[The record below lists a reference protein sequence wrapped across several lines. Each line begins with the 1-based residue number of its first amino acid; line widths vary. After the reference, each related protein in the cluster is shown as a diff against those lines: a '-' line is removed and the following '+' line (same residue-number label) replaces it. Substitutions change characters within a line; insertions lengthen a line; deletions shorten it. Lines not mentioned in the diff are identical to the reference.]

1 MKVISRVY
9 DTQTITIYKFRCKT
23 FIKPLISD
31 YNIGSKNMSKGVTP
45 QSENY
50 NTWYTDVVTKADLA
64 DYGPVKGTMV
74 VKPYGFAMWDLIKET
89 FDKMIKDT
97 GHVNAYFPL
106 FIPKSFLAK
115 EAEHVEGFAKE
126 CAVVTHTR
134 LKSDNEK
141 GIVVD
146 PDSKLEEEVIVRP
159 TSETVIWSMYKKWIQ
174 SYRDLPLLI
183 NQWANV
189 VRWEMRT
196 RLFLRTTEFLWQEG
210 HTAHA
215 KAEEAQ
221 EETLLILELYRK
233 LAEDYLAMPV
243 LTGFKSESEKF
254 AGADM
259 TYCIEALMGDKRALQ
274 AGTSHNLGQNFAKA
288 FGVTFQT
295 KDNKEELVYATSW
308 GISTRLVGGVI
319 MTHGDDKGLRLPPKI
334 APYQVVVVP
343 IFKDEGSQEI
353 LNKYLDPILSVLK
366 NKGVRIH
373 EDWRKGSPGF
383 KFNEWE
389 MKGVP
394 IRLEVGP
401 KDIEKHQAVI
411 ARRDTGEKQFVK
423 KDDIIN
429 IIPNLLDSIQ
439 NNLFEQAK
447 MFRKTNTHKVST
459 YSEFKDV
466 IKNKGGFIRCGWD
479 GTSETETAIK
489 NETKATIRVIP
500 FDERIKGLNCIFSGK
515 PAKHEVIFAKA
526 Y

>member
-1 MKVISRVY
+1 
-9 DTQTITIYKFRCKT
+9 
-23 FIKPLISD
+23 
-31 YNIGSKNMSKGVTP
+31 MSKSVTP

-50 NTWYTDVVTKADLA
+50 NTWYTDVVMKADLA

-74 VKPYGFAMWDLIKET
+74 VKPYGFSMWDLIKDT
-89 FDKMIKDT
+89 FDKMIKET

-134 LKSDNEK
+134 LKSDSKK

-215 KAEEAQ
+215 TAEEAE

-243 LTGFKSESEKF
+243 HTGFKSESEKF
-254 AGADM
+254 AGADR
-259 TYCIEALMGDKRALQ
+259 TYCIEAIMGDKRALQ

-288 FGVTFQT
+288 FDVTFQT
-295 KDNKEELVYATSW
+295 KDNKEQMVYATSW

-343 IFKDEGSQEI
+343 IFKDKEGQNI
-353 LNKYLDPILSVLK
+353 FNKYLESVLLELR
-366 NKGVRIH
+366 NAGVRIH

-383 KFNEWE
+383 KFN
-389 MKGVP
+389 
-394 IRLEVGP
+394 
-401 KDIEKHQAVI
+401 
-411 ARRDTGEKQFVK
+411 
-423 KDDIIN
+423 
-429 IIPNLLDSIQ
+429 
-439 NNLFEQAK
+439 
-447 MFRKTNTHKVST
+447 
-459 YSEFKDV
+459 
-466 IKNKGGFIRCGWD
+466 
-479 GTSETETAIK
+479 
-489 NETKATIRVIP
+489 
-500 FDERIKGLNCIFSGK
+500 
-515 PAKHEVIFAKA
+515 
-526 Y
+526 

>member
-1 MKVISRVY
+1 MA
-9 DTQTITIYKFRCKT
+9 
-23 FIKPLISD
+23 
-31 YNIGSKNMSKGVTP
+31 KGVTP
-45 QSENY
+45 QSKDY
-50 NTWYTDVVTKADLA
+50 NAWYTDVVTKAGLA

-89 FDKMIKDT
+89 FDGMIKET
-97 GHVNAYFPL
+97 GHVNAYFPI

-134 LKSDNEK
+134 LKTDETQS
-141 GIVVD
+141 IVVD
-146 PDSKLEEEVIVRP
+146 PESKLEEEVIVRP

-215 KAEEAQ
+215 TAEEAE

-233 LAEDYLAMPV
+233 LAEDYLAIPV
-243 LTGFKSESEKF
+243 HTGLKSESEKF
-254 AGADM
+254 AGADR
-259 TYCIEALMGDKRALQ
+259 TYCIEAMMGDKRALQ

-288 FGVTFQT
+288 FDVTFHT

-308 GISTRLVGGVI
+308 GVSTRLVGGVI
-319 MTHGDDKGLRLPPKI
+319 MTHGDDKGLRIPPKI
-334 APYQVVVVP
+334 APYQVVVIP
-343 IFKDEGSQEI
+343 IFRDEEGEKTISEYI
-353 LNKYLDPILSVLK
+353 SPVLDELRDQ
-366 NKGVRIH
+366 GVRIH

-394 IRLEVGP
+394 LRLEVGP
-401 KDIEKHQAVI
+401 KDVENGNVVL
-411 ARRDTGEKQFVK
+411 ARRDNGGKQVLK
-423 KDDIIN
+423 KEDLANQVPI
-429 IIPNLLDSIQ
+429 LLDAIQ
-439 NNLFEQAK
+439 VNMLEQAK
-447 MFRKTNTHKVST
+447 AFRESNTCTVST
-459 YSEFKDV
+459 YDEFKDV
-466 IKNKGGFIRCGWD
+466 IISKGGFVRCGWD
-479 GTSETETAIK
+479 GTEKSEMAIK
-489 NETKATIRVIP
+489 DDTKATIRLIP
-500 FDERIKGLNCIFSGK
+500 FDENPEGMTCIYSGK